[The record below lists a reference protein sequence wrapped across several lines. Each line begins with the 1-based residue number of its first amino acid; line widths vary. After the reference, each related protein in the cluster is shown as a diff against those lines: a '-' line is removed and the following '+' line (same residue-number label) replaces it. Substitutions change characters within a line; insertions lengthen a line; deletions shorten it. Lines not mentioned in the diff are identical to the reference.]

1 MDAKQL
7 TNTVSK
13 MAYGMGVMTLSNGY
27 QLYCSGGL
35 VRVDMADGSGKSYKI
50 GTISAGVHF
59 NADHTD
65 PTMARFAPL
74 YSEFHAAALKGKTH
88 KALKVINFK

>member
-35 VRVDMADGSGKSYKI
+35 VRVVMADGKSYKI
-50 GTISAGVHF
+50 GTISGGNNF

-65 PTMARFAPL
+65 PTMVGFAPL
-74 YSEFHAAALKGKTH
+74 YGEFHAAALKGKTH
-88 KALKVINFK
+88 KALKVVNFK